1 MINKMKSMQS
11 KTKLLLS
18 VAIILIVA
26 SFASLALTYSGNDVK
41 TETIKLNSIVCNT
54 CVDKLNTVIGSID
67 GVSKVDISLTE
78 KQAIVTFDDSKTSLD
93 KIENAITS
101 AGYNANDKLA
111 DKDAFDKL
119 PACCQGKGKEGC
131 KGKDEMNMNMNDSK
145 EQSGCKGMD
154 SMNMKD
160 CKGMDS
166 MNMKDCKEQSGCKGM
181 DNMNMNDSKD
191 HSCCNKSKCTGKSN

>member
-101 AGYNANDKLA
+101 AGYNANDKTA

-119 PACCQGKGKEGC
+119 PACCQAKEKSGC
-131 KGKDEMNMNMNDSK
+131 KGKDEMNMNDSK
-145 EQSGCKGMD
+145 ENSGCKD
-154 SMNMKD
+154 K
-160 CKGMDS
+160 
-166 MNMKDCKEQSGCKGM
+166 
-181 DNMNMNDSKD
+181 NMNDSKD
-191 HSCCNKSKCTGKSN
+191 HPCCNKSKCTGKSN